1 MNHRL
6 WEWDA
11 CDASG
16 EVGRGAEVN
25 VAKVVVEVESD
36 TLAVLQVCCRW
47 IPYGKLEVGTSRFKG
62 PKGPSAKHITAAAG
76 RHHAERPLINK

>member
-25 VAKVVVEVESD
+25 AAKVVVEVESD
-36 TLAVLQVCCRW
+36 TLTVLPVCCRW
-47 IPYGKLEVGTSRFKG
+47 FPQREGTVRFQG
-62 PKGPSAKHITAAAG
+62 LKGPSAKHTCVTC
-76 RHHAERPLINK
+76 